1 VIDYPGFFTFTFQ
14 NEAKMKTTTYPILI
28 LSLLTMIAC
37 TNQSVQQTK
46 KPELAAR
53 ILTGN
58 DRDSHGCIGSAGY
71 TWSELRQECV
81 RIFEI
86 GSPFSA
92 YGTNKDTTMSAF
104 VILNNDKTKA
114 EIYFPKDGKPII
126 CDFVATPEGDI
137 APEIFRNK
145 VEMVDIIF
153 SRDFYYIR
161 YQNNPI
167 FTQKFTAEKGLWN
180 MLKN

>member
-1 VIDYPGFFTFTFQ
+1 MRSTFFFLSAFSVIVWT
-14 NEAKMKTTTYPILI
+14 
-28 LSLLTMIAC
+28 AC
-37 TNQSVQQTK
+37 SNRTIQQQK
-46 KPELAAR
+46 SPELEAPAMP
-53 ILTGN
+53 GS

-86 GSPFSA
+86 GSPFTA
-92 YGTNKDTTMSAF
+92 YGTNKDSTLAAF
-104 VILNNDKTKA
+104 VILNDLRNKA

-137 APEIFRNK
+137 APVVFRNP

-153 SRDFYYIR
+153 SKDYYYIR
-161 YQNNPI
+161 YQNNPV
-167 FTQKFTAEKGLWN
+167 FAQKFSAEKGLWN
-180 MLKN
+180 KLKK

>member
-1 VIDYPGFFTFTFQ
+1 
-14 NEAKMKTTTYPILI
+14 MKRAILPLLI
-28 LSLLTMIAC
+28 LSVPLLIDC
-37 TNQSVQQTK
+37 TNQSVHQTK
-46 KPELAAR
+46 KPELAAP

-137 APEIFRNK
+137 APVIFRNK

-167 FTQKFTAEKGLWN
+167 FTQKYSDEKSLWN